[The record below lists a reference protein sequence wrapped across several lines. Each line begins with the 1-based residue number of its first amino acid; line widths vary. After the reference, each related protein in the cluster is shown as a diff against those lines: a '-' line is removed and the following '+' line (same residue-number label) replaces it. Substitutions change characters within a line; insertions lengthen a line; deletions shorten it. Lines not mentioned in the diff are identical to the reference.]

1 VLAEGRFLVKR
12 LKAYYPGSHAPP
24 EFHRHRYPD
33 VTGEEM
39 LRRIRR
45 FQDILGDD
53 TPIRVEPIAPRIFR
67 ISPAGRP

>member
-1 VLAEGRFLVKR
+1 VKR
-12 LKAYYPGSHAPP
+12 LKAYFPGSHAPP

-67 ISPAGRP
+67 IAPEGRP